1 MTASTPASTAAV
13 SSELPAIDAL
23 QSLEDRG
30 PRLVRDQQAALPAVW
45 RSFDRATVVMTES
58 VLFVVGALFTVVVTL
73 AVVTRYLLD
82 FSLFFVD
89 ASARF
94 LLVWFF
100 LLGAGIALRHGA
112 HVGFELLVSWLGP
125 RKQRVVRL
133 IGYAFSLVFFLEM
146 LWGGLYAIKPALA
159 QTEAGLGVSL
169 VWIVAAVP
177 AGFLLLTYHMI
188 VLVYVE
194 LRRPRGAA
202 GP

>member
-1 MTASTPASTAAV
+1 MTTTIKPLEPPADS
-13 SSELPAIDAL
+13 LPEGDGLANMEE
-23 QSLEDRG
+23 SG
-30 PRLVRDQQAALPAVW
+30 PRLVKEQQAMLPPAW
-45 RSFDRATVVMTES
+45 AWLDRGLVVGTEF

-112 HVGFELLVSWLGP
+112 HVGFELLVSWLAP

-133 IGYAFSLVFFLEM
+133 AGYACSLAFFLEM
-146 LWGGLYAIKPALA
+146 LWGGLYAIGPSLS

-177 AGFLLLTYHMI
+177 AGFILLTYHAI

-194 LRRPRGAA
+194 LRRPAEEAR
-202 GP
+202 P

>member
-1 MTASTPASTAAV
+1 MTTSTQPTTLSATEIA
-13 SSELPAIDAL
+13 EGDAL
-23 QSLEDRG
+23 QNLEEAG
-30 PRLVRDQQAALPAVW
+30 PRLVREQEAVLPPAW
-45 RSFDRATVVMTES
+45 RTLDRGIVVGTEF
-58 VLFVVGALFTVVVTL
+58 VLFLVGAMFTIAVTL

-82 FSLFFVD
+82 FSMFWVD

-112 HVGFELLVSWLGP
+112 HVGFELLLSFLQP

-133 IGYAFSLVFFLEM
+133 VGYALSLVFFLEM
-146 LWGGLYAIKPALA
+146 LWGGFYAIKPALA

-177 AGFLLLTYHMI
+177 AGFILLTYHVL

-194 LRRPRGAA
+194 LKKP
-202 GP
+202 

>member
-1 MTASTPASTAAV
+1 MTTSTQPKTLGAV
-13 SSELPAIDAL
+13 ELTQVDAL
-23 QSLEDRG
+23 QNVEAAG
-30 PRLVRDQQAALPAVW
+30 PRLVKEQQAALPPAW
-45 RSFDRATVVMTES
+45 RSFDRGIVLTTEF
-58 VLFVVGALFTVVVTL
+58 VLFLVGALFTIVVTL

-112 HVGFELLVSWLGP
+112 HVGFELLLSWLTP
-125 RKQRVVRL
+125 RRQRVVRL
-133 IGYAFSLVFFLEM
+133 VGYAFSLVFFLEM
-146 LWGGLYAIKPALA
+146 LWGGLYAIKPALG

-177 AGFLLLTYHMI
+177 AGFILLTYHMI
-188 VLVYVE
+188 VLMYAEV
-194 LRRPRGAA
+194 RRPGGRTLR
-202 GP
+202 